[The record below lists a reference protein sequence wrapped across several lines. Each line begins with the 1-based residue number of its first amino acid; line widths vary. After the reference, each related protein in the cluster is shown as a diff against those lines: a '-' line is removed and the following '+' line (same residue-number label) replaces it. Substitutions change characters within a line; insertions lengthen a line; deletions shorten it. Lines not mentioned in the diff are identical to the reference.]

1 MVTIDQFFLN
11 FATSD
16 SPKMEDIVSSRD
28 FKVLKSLHLNL
39 TKGIFFTINQSDLL
53 KKILIEN
60 REKIASHYEDFE
72 NILKLS
78 LWSKPFR
85 IVETVRKIYLSD
97 NTEKEIKIIIEFSF
111 SSNLRKIM
119 QEISKNLTNL
129 EPVTNGK
136 FYIVDLDEKN
146 IVTLVESFK
155 NHKFSIDEKI
165 IEYYNTIKYWKKEE
179 IFGQFDIES
188 ILNQNFQKAISD
200 DLGIETPLTQAIIND
215 RRIRYQY
222 FCKPII
228 EPKNL
233 AETLAMREKSYVW
246 LDKNKH
252 SLDEII
258 VALKELRRL
267 PILVVFDSQN
277 EKQCF
282 EDLKN
287 LSENLEKND
296 IFTDV
301 GIYFRFDNTED
312 GSTFNKYV
320 AEKKYNSRVTK
331 DTKIVG
337 IQNGK
342 IPKFLMKSDWKPMSV
357 ISLNNNL
364 RNNKTSAYAN
374 CCDLV
379 IAYTEKEPIIV

>member
-60 REKIASHYEDFE
+60 KEKIASHYEDFE

-165 IEYYNTIKYWKKEE
+165 IEYYNTIKSWKKEE

-296 IFTDV
+296 IFTDI

>member
-60 REKIASHYEDFE
+60 KEKIASHYEDFE

-97 NTEKEIKIIIEFSF
+97 DTEKEIKIIIEFSF

-165 IEYYNTIKYWKKEE
+165 IEYYNTIKSWKKEE

>member
-1 MVTIDQFFLN
+1 M
-11 FATSD
+11 S
-16 SPKMEDIVSSRD
+16 
-28 FKVLKSLHLNL
+28 
-39 TKGIFFTINQSDLL
+39 
-53 KKILIEN
+53 
-60 REKIASHYEDFE
+60 
-72 NILKLS
+72 
-78 LWSKPFR
+78 
-85 IVETVRKIYLSD
+85 
-97 NTEKEIKIIIEFSF
+97 
-111 SSNLRKIM
+111 
-119 QEISKNLTNL
+119 
-129 EPVTNGK
+129 
-136 FYIVDLDEKN
+136 
-146 IVTLVESFK
+146 
-155 NHKFSIDEKI
+155 
-165 IEYYNTIKYWKKEE
+165 
-179 IFGQFDIES
+179 
-188 ILNQNFQKAISD
+188 
-200 DLGIETPLTQAIIND
+200 
-215 RRIRYQY
+215 
-222 FCKPII
+222 
-228 EPKNL
+228 
-233 AETLAMREKSYVW
+233 
-246 LDKNKH
+246 
-252 SLDEII
+252 
-258 VALKELRRL
+258 LKELRRL

-296 IFTDV
+296 ILTDI

-357 ISLNNNL
+357 ISLNNIL

>member
-53 KKILIEN
+53 KKILMEN
-60 REKIASHYEDFE
+60 KEKIASHYEDFE

-85 IVETVRKIYLSD
+85 TVETVRKIYLSD

-165 IEYYNTIKYWKKEE
+165 IEYYNTIKSWKKEE

>member
-53 KKILIEN
+53 KKILMEN
-60 REKIASHYEDFE
+60 KEKIASHYEDFE

>member
-60 REKIASHYEDFE
+60 KEKIASHYEDFE

-165 IEYYNTIKYWKKEE
+165 IEYYNTIKSWKKEE